1 MLTYRLL
8 CAAPLLLAA
17 CSDPA
22 TPPAAE
28 NIATPTDAAA
38 PHAEN
43 WIDPAPLPSPKGS
56 ETPAEPGNATI
67 GGDGSQIT
75 LAALHDGDA
84 EGLDGEL
91 ACSFAERRGGPALLI
106 GRADVG
112 KAARAFAVVRNSDV
126 RETLAGTATGG
137 FGGLEKGLTLGGKGL
152 TVHLTPQGRLDTG
165 DESVAQR
172 ASLRVQRADGAE
184 RSFAGV
190 WTCGP

>member
-1 MLTYRLL
+1 MLYSRLL
-8 CAAPLLLAA
+8 YAAPLLLAA
-17 CSDPA
+17 CSDPT
-22 TPPAAE
+22 TPPVAE
-28 NIATPTDAAA
+28 NNIATQSTAAA
-38 PHAEN
+38 PPAEN
-43 WIDPAPLPSPKGS
+43 RAEPAPPSLAAP
-56 ETPAEPGNATI
+56 EAPAEPGNATI

-91 ACSFAERRGGPALLI
+91 ACSFAERRGRPALLI
-106 GRADVG
+106 ARANVG

-137 FGGLEKGLTLGGKGL
+137 FGALEKGLTLGGKGL
-152 TVHLTPQGRLDTG
+152 TVHITPQRRLSTG

>member
-1 MLTYRLL
+1 MLYSRLL

-22 TPPAAE
+22 VPPAAE
-28 NIATPTDAAA
+28 NLATSSDTAA
-38 PHAEN
+38 PPAEN
-43 WIDPAPLPSPKGS
+43 WIDPTPLPSPQPS

-91 ACSFAERRGGPALLI
+91 ACSFAESRGGSALLI
-106 GRADVG
+106 ARADVG

-137 FGGLEKGLTLGGKGL
+137 FGAMEKELTLGGKGL
-152 TVHLTPQGRLDTG
+152 TVRVTPQDRLATG

-184 RSFAGV
+184 RSLAGV